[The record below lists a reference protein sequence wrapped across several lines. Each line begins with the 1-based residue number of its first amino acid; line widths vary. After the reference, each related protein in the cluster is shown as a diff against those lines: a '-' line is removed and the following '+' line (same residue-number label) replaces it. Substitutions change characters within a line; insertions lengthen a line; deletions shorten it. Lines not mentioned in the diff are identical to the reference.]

1 MQQCFILY
9 GAAMTT
15 AIFAIAVY
23 SFTKDMPSTGFT
35 LMVMSLFS
43 LLWTIYLIG
52 QYTTQLAR
60 IEAIRQMSRIEVV
73 VVPSL
78 VVGDK
83 TYPMGVPVRPPLANP
98 LRQCAQ

>member
-1 MQQCFILY
+1 
-9 GAAMTT
+9 MTT

-23 SFTKDMPSTGFT
+23 SFTKDIPSTGFT

-43 LLWTIYLIG
+43 LIWTIYLIG
-52 QYTTQLAR
+52 QYTTQQAR

-78 VVGDK
+78 VIGDK
-83 TYPMGVPVRPPLANP
+83 NYPMGVPTNHSLANP
-98 LRQCAQ
+98 LRLCVR